1 MKTLSSRTIVI
12 TAAALLLLTLPACGK
27 KSLDKSV
34 DKLVKAAM
42 ANDYKAFKEMS
53 HPDLVDKF
61 SAEKFKG
68 LSETLKLLGA
78 FKDRSMRG
86 IKARSGKV
94 REGRYKL
101 TFEKGVVK
109 LKLTLTRGKLTAFFF
124 TGDDMEEALKK
135 VRAKT
140 FSVFKVASFRFLDGT
155 SKKKNNVFKQGQK
168 MRFEVSVYGMKRV
181 GGSLKIQAGIQ
192 VVNAG
197 GKIVMQNP
205 KFVDSAVPIRPND
218 PPVGSV
224 TGSVTI
230 PKAGHYTLK
239 LRITDGHTGKS
250 LDYTTALLVQQ

>member
-1 MKTLSSRTIVI
+1 MKTLSSRTTLVA
-12 TAAALLLLTLPACGK
+12 TAALSLLALSACGK

-42 ANDYKAFKEMS
+42 ANDYKTFQEMS

-78 FKDRSMRG
+78 FKDRTMRG
-86 IKARSGKV
+86 IKSRSGKL

-101 TFEKGVVK
+101 TFEKGEVS
-109 LKLTLTRGKLTAFFF
+109 LKITLKRGKLIAFFF

-140 FSVFKVASFRFLDGT
+140 FSVFKVASFRFLDGA
-155 SKKKNNVFKQGQK
+155 KKRKNNVFKQGQR
-168 MRFEVSVYGMKRV
+168 MRFDISVHGMKRV
-181 GGSLKIQAGIQ
+181 GGSLKIQAAIK
-192 VVNAG
+192 VLNAD

-230 PKAGHYTLK
+230 PTAGHYTLK

-250 LDYTTALLVQQ
+250 LDYTTALLVEK